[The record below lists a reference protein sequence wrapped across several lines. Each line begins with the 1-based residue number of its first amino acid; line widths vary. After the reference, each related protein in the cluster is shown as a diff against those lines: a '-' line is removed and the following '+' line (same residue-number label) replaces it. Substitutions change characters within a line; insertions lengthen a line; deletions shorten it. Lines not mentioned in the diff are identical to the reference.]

1 MCLDPQLAN
10 RTIFPTFARTAAM
23 YKHLTPTLLSL
34 FDAFKWKRV
43 AVFIEKTALDEEA
56 AEYVVRK
63 MRSNNITIAVK
74 HYLPSPPNH
83 VPTLD
88 ENNELVIKMREAKR
102 KARSKQFIFLLHCL
116 FIFHWFIAIPLNGH
130 VQMFFPFFSELC

>member
-23 YKHLTPTLLSL
+23 YKHLTPTLISL
-34 FDAFKWKRV
+34 FDAFNWKRV
-43 AVFIEKTALDEEA
+43 AVFIERTALDEDA

-63 MRSNNITIAVK
+63 MKSKNITIAVK

-83 VPTLD
+83 VPTLHD
-88 ENNELVIKMREAKR
+88 KHELVIKMKEAKR
-102 KARSKQFIFLLHCL
+102 KARSKCFFFEFYAFPIL
-116 FIFHWFIAIPLNGH
+116 FKSTCPSYINHPSITIR
-130 VQMFFPFFSELC
+130 C